1 MSGRGFASFLAKR
14 LVQTAI
20 VLLLMSFAVYLM
32 IGLMPGDPVDLMIA
46 GNPRLT
52 PDDVLRLRAVY
63 GLDQPLWSRYLAWLG
78 AALSGDLGASRLYAR
93 PVLEVMGPFLLN
105 TCVLMGLS
113 FAFSVALAVP
123 LGVWAAKRPG
133 SLADRAANAFAFVGI
148 SLPTFWLG
156 LVLIIVFSVL
166 LSWLPASGTSSG
178 AGGWWNAVR
187 HLALPTITLTL
198 SRTGVLL
205 RYVRS
210 SMIETMRQE
219 FVRGIRAKGA
229 SAARVLWAH
238 ALPNAMLPVVTV
250 MALSFGELFSG
261 ALVTESI
268 FAYPG
273 MGRMIYDSVM
283 GNDFNLALAGLLLAT
298 VLTLAANLAA
308 DILYAWLDPRIRLGA
323 SGA

>member
-1 MSGRGFASFLAKR
+1 MSGPGLIPFLLRR
-14 LVQTAI
+14 LVQAAI
-20 VLLLMSFAVYLM
+20 VLLLMSFVVYLM
-32 IGLMPGDPVDLMIA
+32 IGLMPGDPIDLMIA
-46 GNPRLT
+46 GNPHLT
-52 PDDVLRLRAVY
+52 PEDAVRLRAIY

-78 AALSGDLGASRLYAR
+78 SALSGDLGYSRLYAR
-93 PVLEVMGPFLLN
+93 PVLDVMGPFLLN
-105 TCVLMGLS
+105 TCILMGLS
-113 FAFSVALAVP
+113 FVFSVLLAVP

-133 SLADRAANAFAFVGI
+133 SLADRTANALAFIGI
-148 SLPTFWLG
+148 SMPTFWLG

-166 LSWLPASGTSSG
+166 LTWLPASGTGSG
-178 AGGWWNAVR
+178 AGGLWNAVR
-187 HLALPTITLTL
+187 HLALPVITLTVA
-198 SRTGVLL
+198 RVGVLL
-205 RYVRS
+205 RYTRS

-229 SAARVLWAH
+229 SPARTLWSH
-238 ALPNAMLPVVTV
+238 ALPNAMMPVVTV

-261 ALVTESI
+261 ALVTETI

-298 VLTLAANLAA
+298 MITLAANLAA

-323 SGA
+323 SSA